1 MGGGDLNMKKSW
13 HPLLLKNQERVWI
26 EEKKALEEKKK
37 LDQLRKEKEEERQM
51 QELQRL
57 QEEQTGK
64 KRTEKLEWMYATPAT
79 GTSQNPNDLE
89 DYLLGKKR
97 VDKMLT
103 ADENAKVGASHKNFI
118 AVQNANNARD
128 IAAKIREDPLL
139 AIKQQEQA
147 AYEALMSNPL
157 RLREMQERNGIKPK
171 KDKKA
176 KKLEKEERKRLKH
189 ERKHRKER
197 DSRSL
202 SPADNRL
209 LRSQRS
215 RSGERYSERDHY
227 SRSRRSPSPGD
238 RRSRSRSRSPLPSR
252 HRLDSRRGDYPVKRE
267 SSYSPEPAAYRRH
280 RRDSRSRSPV
290 RDSRAFKTEE
300 RQVRVWPRSDDSDE
314 GPRSRSPNPRYD
326 TNGKRPRSPSPSRN
340 ERDRNSYPKRS
351 RMSPPPPPR
360 PARAADPP
368 QRSMADKAAEDR
380 AARLAAMSSNASSMS
395 VERQERLAMMLEKEK
410 AELARDE
417 EARLKSKGMGGFLSQ
432 EQKKVFG
439 GSIGLEDRIRR
450 GRGGMVVDAD

>member
-57 QEEQTGK
+57 QEEKTGK
-64 KRTEKLEWMYATPAT
+64 KRTEKLEWMYTTPAS

-97 VDKMLT
+97 VDKILT
-103 ADENAKVGASHKNFI
+103 ADENAKVGAAHKNFI
-118 AVQNANNARD
+118 AVQNANSVRD

-147 AYEALMSNPL
+147 AFQSLMSNPL

-176 KKLEKEERKRLKH
+176 RKEERKRLKH
-189 ERKHRKER
+189 ERKHGKDRA
-197 DSRSL
+197 SRSL
-202 SPADNRL
+202 SPADDRY
-209 LRSQRS
+209 RSS
-215 RSGERYSERDHY
+215 RSDERY
-227 SRSRRSPSPGD
+227 SRSRRSPSPDD
-238 RRSRSRSRSPLPSR
+238 RRSRSRSRSRSLLPSR
-252 HRLDSRRGDYPVKRE
+252 SRRSSDYPVKHE
-267 SSYSPEPAAYRRH
+267 PDSPDMYRR
-280 RRDSRSRSPV
+280 RRDSRSRSRTRSPV
-290 RDSRAFKTEE
+290 RDSRGVKHEE
-300 RQVRVWPRSDDSDE
+300 RHVRVWPRSDDSDDA
-314 GPRSRSPNPRYD
+314 GPPRSHSPNYRESG
-326 TNGKRPRSPSPSRN
+326 GKRPRSPSPARY
-340 ERDRNSYPKRS
+340 DRSSTYAKRA

-360 PARAADPP
+360 AARHSDPPPPPART
-368 QRSMADKAAEDR
+368 MADKAADDR
-380 AARLAAMSSNASSMS
+380 AARLAAMSSNATSMS
-395 VERQERLAMMLEKEK
+395 VERQERLARMLEKEK

-417 EARLKSKGMGGFLSQ
+417 EVRMKSKGMGGFLSQ